1 MINMIDFCHPKDVNI
16 ITGNN
21 NVGKSTILNA
31 IYLFFDAE
39 SELAKNADNPLYNF
53 HYDGLKYADEC
64 KVFCNDLA
72 LTVRFD
78 SIFWLK

>member
-64 KVFCNDLA
+64 KSFA
-72 LTVRFD
+72 MT
-78 SIFWLK
+78 WL